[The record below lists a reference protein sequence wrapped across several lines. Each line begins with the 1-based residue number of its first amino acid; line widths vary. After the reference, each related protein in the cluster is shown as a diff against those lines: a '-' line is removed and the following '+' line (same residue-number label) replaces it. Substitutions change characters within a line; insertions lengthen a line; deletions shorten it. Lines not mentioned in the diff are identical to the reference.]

1 MSNQYP
7 PSPQPGATPDG
18 PYGGPVGTQTHP
30 GQPPAPQGTD
40 VVSILGLVF
49 AFLFW
54 PIGLV
59 LSLVGIGR
67 TGRGKRNGR
76 GLAIAGAVI
85 SVIAGIIAVVVI
97 VAIAGAANSASTE
110 LDAISEELDA
120 DIAEME
126 ASAEALEAEAPADVA
141 APVEDEVVE
150 EDVVEEGVATAVAL
164 GEPATVDGV
173 TFTVTSEECGE
184 TTVGQEFLETEA
196 QGVFCL
202 FGVTVANGGTEPLFF
217 DSSNVTGYIG
227 DTEYGSDSEATIY
240 LEDNDAFLEEINPGN
255 TIEATVVFDVPADT
269 LLERL
274 ELSPGFLSFDKAVVT
289 LR

>member
-7 PSPQPGATPDG
+7 PSPQLGDTPDG
-18 PYGGPVGTQTHP
+18 AYGAPVGTQNHP

-59 LSLVGIGR
+59 LSLVGISR

-76 GLAIAGAVI
+76 GLAIAGAII

-97 VAIAGAANSASTE
+97 VAIAGAASNASTE

-120 DIAEME
+120 DIAEIE
-126 ASAEALEAEAPADVA
+126 ASVEAEAPADVA
-141 APVEDEVVE
+141 APAEDEVVE
-150 EDVVEEGVATAVAL
+150 DEAADEGVATAVAL

-173 TFTVTSEECGE
+173 TFTVTSEDCGE

-202 FGVTVANGGTEPLFF
+202 FGVTVANGGNEPLFF

>member
-7 PSPQPGATPDG
+7 PSPQLGDTPGG
-18 PYGGPVGTQTHP
+18 PYGGPGGPQT
-30 GQPPAPQGTD
+30 QPPAPQGTD

-54 PIGLV
+54 PVGLV
-59 LSLVGIGR
+59 LSLVGIAR
-67 TGRGKRNGR
+67 TGRGKRAGR
-76 GLAIAGAVI
+76 GLAIAGAVV
-85 SVIAGIIAVVVI
+85 SVIAGVVAVLVI
-97 VAIAGAANSASTE
+97 VAIAGAASSASTE
-110 LDAISEELDA
+110 LDELSDEIDA
-120 DIAEME
+120 EIAEME
-126 ASAEALEAEAPADVA
+126 ASAEALDEAPVDADA
-141 APVEDEVVE
+141 AAVEDEVLDDEAVE
-150 EDVVEEGVATAVAL
+150 DEGAAEVVAL
-164 GEPATVDGV
+164 GEPATVDDV
-173 TFTVTSEECGE
+173 TFTVTSEDCGE

-202 FGVTVANGGTEPLFF
+202 FGVTVANGGNEPLFF

-269 LLERL
+269 LFERL